1 MGNTMTRFQFAAD
14 VPTWVAGQFPVD
26 GTRSVNLNSLSDAAL
41 KLLGASLATTNKS
54 HVELWGEGLTVNG
67 KTVDE
72 WVAAIKRIMRSRQIA
87 AIRAEIASAQAID
100 DSLKTNEER
109 RAEARLAA
117 ANAAA
122 RLAALEAEVK

>member
-1 MGNTMTRFQFAAD
+1 MSNTMVRFQFTAD

-26 GTRSVNLNSLSDAAL
+26 GTRSVNLNSLSDEAL
-41 KLLGASLATTNKS
+41 MLLAASLASTNKS
-54 HVELWGEGLTVNG
+54 YVELWGNSLSVNG

-72 WVAAIKRIMRSRQIA
+72 WIAAVKKIMRSRQIA
-87 AIRAEIASAQAID
+87 EVKAEIARAQAID

-109 RAEARLAA
+109 RAEARAAA

-122 RLAALEAEVK
+122 RLAALEAEGK